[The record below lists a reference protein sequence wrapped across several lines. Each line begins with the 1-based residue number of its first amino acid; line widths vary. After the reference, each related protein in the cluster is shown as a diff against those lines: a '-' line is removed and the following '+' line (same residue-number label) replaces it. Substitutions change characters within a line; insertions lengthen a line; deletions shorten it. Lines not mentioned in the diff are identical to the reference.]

1 MTNRK
6 GSFRAFVFCLAV
18 VCLLVGC
25 VTTPMTQRKALMLVS
40 LDQEMALGLQAYREI
55 LSQSKLSDNPD
66 WNRLVRKVGDR
77 IARVSDMPRLP
88 WEFKVIVSD
97 EKNAFCLPGGKV
109 AVYTGI
115 LPLAQTEAGL
125 AAILGHEVAHAV
137 ARHAGERMSQA
148 LLVNLGLT
156 VADLSLQNNQ
166 HRGLILAAMGLG
178 ASVGV
183 LLPYSRLHEAEADEI
198 GTLYMAKAGYD
209 PREAVLLWQRFAK
222 EGGARPPAFLS
233 THPAPE
239 RRVEELQKIV
249 ERAWKEY
256 EKAPEKLGGGETIP
270 LS

>member
-1 MTNRK
+1 MQKRNR
-6 GSFRAFVFCLAV
+6 FCLAV
-18 VCLLVGC
+18 AFGLTFLCLVAGC
-25 VTTPMTQRKALMLVS
+25 VTTPMTQRKALILIS

-55 LSQSKLSDNPD
+55 LSQSKISDSPD
-66 WNRLVRKVGDR
+66 WNRLVRRVGER

-97 EKNAFCLPGGKV
+97 EMNAFCLPGGKV

-115 LPLAQTEAGL
+115 LPIAQTEAGL
-125 AAILGHEVAHAV
+125 AAVLGHEVAHAV

-156 VADLSLQNNQ
+156 VAELSMQNNQ

-183 LLPYSRLHEAEADEI
+183 LLPYSRLHESEADEI

-209 PREAVLLWQRFAK
+209 PHEAVLLWQRFAK
-222 EGGARPPAFLS
+222 QGGPRPPAFLS

-239 RRVEELQKIV
+239 SRAEELQKIV

-256 EKAPEKLGGGETIP
+256 EKAPEKLGRGETIP

>member
-1 MTNRK
+1 MQTRNRFFL
-6 GSFRAFVFCLAV
+6 SVLSCLALL
-18 VCLLVGC
+18 CLVAGC
-25 VTTPMTQRKALMLVS
+25 VTTPMTQRKALILIS

-55 LSQSKLSDNPD
+55 LSQSKISDNPD
-66 WNRLVRKVGDR
+66 WNRLVRRVGER

-97 EKNAFCLPGGKV
+97 EMNAFCLPGGKV

-115 LPLAQTEAGL
+115 LPVAQTEAGL

-156 VADLSLQNNQ
+156 VADLSMQNSQ

-183 LLPYSRLHEAEADEI
+183 LLPYSRLHESEADEI
-198 GTLYMAKAGYD
+198 GTFYMAKAGYD
-209 PREAVLLWQRFAK
+209 PREAVLLWERFAK
-222 EGGARPPAFLS
+222 KGGSRPPAFLS

-239 RRVEELQKIV
+239 SRAKELEKIV
-249 ERAWKEY
+249 DRAWKEY
-256 EKAPEKLGGGETIP
+256 EKAPEKLGRGESIP
-270 LS
+270 LT